1 MWSSG
6 MVDRGGKLTEW
17 FVMMHLNYY
26 LPPPHSSSPSLLP
39 IPPPHPSSP
48 FLLPIP
54 PLHALDDF
62 TVVIV
67 IVAVVG
73 GVAFLLL
80 ILAILVVFCYCCYC
94 RNSKSM
100 WRVWSR
106 VEGVVTC
113 GKCCHM
119 GVSCDVLLCTDRP
132 HHIWTYCIGLMVR
145 KFSNDLAMHSI
156 CQD

>member
-1 MWSSG
+1 
-6 MVDRGGKLTEW
+6 MVQWHGGQGRKVNRMVCDDAFELLST
-17 FVMMHLNYY
+17 
-26 LPPPHSSSPSLLP
+26 SSPFLLP

-80 ILAILVVFCYCCYC
+80 ILL
-94 RNSKSM
+94 S
-100 WRVWSR
+100 
-106 VEGVVTC
+106 
-113 GKCCHM
+113 
-119 GVSCDVLLCTDRP
+119 
-132 HHIWTYCIGLMVR
+132 
-145 KFSNDLAMHSI
+145 
-156 CQD
+156 